1 MERILIKEI
10 IVVEGK
16 ADVSAVKRAVD
27 AQVISTN
34 GLGINDK
41 IINVIKKASKNKGI
55 IILTDP
61 DYPGK
66 KIRNILASQIEN
78 CKHAFIPRDKANKD
92 GDIGVENASK
102 EAIIEA
108 LKNARA
114 EVAENRQEFS
124 YQDMVRYGLV
134 GNDNASKRRSAIG
147 DELGIGYCSAKQFLK
162 RLNSFGISR
171 EELEDAIKKT
181 IEDINGWNKAVF
193 TKSY

>member
-78 CKHAFIPRDKANKD
+78 CKHAYIPRDKANKD

>member
-1 MERILIKEI
+1 LIKEI

-16 ADVSAVKRAVD
+16 ADISAVKRAVD

-34 GLGINDK
+34 GLGINDR
-41 IINVIKKASKNKGI
+41 IISIIKKASKNKGI

-66 KIRNILASQIEN
+66 KIRNILSLEIEN

-92 GDIGVENASK
+92 GDIGVENASI

-114 EVAENRQEFS
+114 EVAENRQEFTIT
-124 YQDMVRYGLV
+124 DMVYYGLV
-134 GNDNASKRRSAIG
+134 GNENAAKRRSLIG

-162 RLNSFGISR
+162 RLNSFGITK
-171 EELEDAIKKT
+171 EELEDASDKI
-181 IEDINGWNKAVF
+181 IEDING
-193 TKSY
+193 

>member
-1 MERILIKEI
+1 MEQILIKEI

>member
-1 MERILIKEI
+1 LIKEI

-16 ADVSAVKRAVD
+16 ADISAVKRAVD

-124 YQDMVRYGLV
+124 YQDMVRYSLV
-134 GNDNASKRRSAIG
+134 GNDNAAKRRSAIG

-181 IEDINGWNKAVF
+181 IEDING
-193 TKSY
+193 

>member
-1 MERILIKEI
+1 MIKEI

-16 ADVSAVKRAVD
+16 ADISAVKNAVD

-41 IINVIKKASKNKGI
+41 IISIIKKASKSRGI

-66 KIRNILASQIEN
+66 KIRNILASEIDN
-78 CKHAFIPRDKANKD
+78 CKHAFISRDKANKD

-114 EVAENRQEFS
+114 EVVENRQEFS
-124 YQDMVRYGLV
+124 YSDMVYYGFV
-134 GNDNASKRRSAIG
+134 GNDNASKRRSIMG

-162 RLNSFGISR
+162 RLNSFGITR
-171 EELEDAIKKT
+171 RELENAIDK
-181 IEDINGWNKAVF
+181 IEDING
-193 TKSY
+193 

>member
-1 MERILIKEI
+1 MIKEI

-34 GLGINDK
+34 GLGINK
-41 IINVIKKASKNKGI
+41 EIIDIIKKASEKKGI

-66 KIRNILASQIEN
+66 KIRNILASEVDK
-78 CKHAFIPRDKANKD
+78 CKHAFIARDKANKG
-92 GDIGVENASK
+92 GDIGVENASP

-108 LKNARA
+108 LKNAKA
-114 EVAENRQEFS
+114 EVTDKRQDFNQGHMF
-124 YQDMVRYGLV
+124 YYGLV
-134 GNDNASKRRSAIG
+134 GCQDAAKRRARIG
-147 DELGIGYCSAKQFLK
+147 DELGIGYCSGKQFLK

-171 EELEDAIKKT
+171 QELEEAIDK
-181 IEDINGWNKAVF
+181 ILEDE
-193 TKSY
+193 

>member
-1 MERILIKEI
+1 MEQISIKEI

-41 IINVIKKASKNKGI
+41 IISIIKKASKNKGI

-66 KIRNILASQIEN
+66 KIRNIISSEIEN

-92 GDIGVENASK
+92 GDIGVENASS

-114 EVAENRQEFS
+114 EIAENKGEFTGE
-124 YQDMVRYGLV
+124 DMIYYGLA
-134 GNDNASKRRSAIG
+134 GNDNAAKRRSMIG

-162 RLNSFGISR
+162 RLNSFGITR
-171 EELEDAIKKT
+171 EELEDAMDKV
-181 IEDINGWNKAVF
+181 IEDI
-193 TKSY
+193 